1 MSYDLMVFDLNVA
14 PKNKIEFMEWYESQT
29 EWEEE
34 HDYDDPKVS
43 SEKLNNWFMEM
54 INHFPAMNG
63 PYSIQDDDNDKIT
76 DYSIGSSVI
85 YAAFSW
91 SLVEPAYKKMFEL
104 AEKHQVGFFDA
115 SSDEAYLW
123 YINSED
129 KLELLS

>member
-1 MSYDLMVFDLNVA
+1 MSYDLMVFDMSIA
-14 PKNKIEFMEWYESQT
+14 PKNKIEFMEWYELQT

-43 SEKLNNWFMEM
+43 SEKLNSWFMEM
-54 INHFPAMNG
+54 IKYFPAMNG
-63 PYSIQDDDNDKIT
+63 PYSTDDDDSDKIT
-76 DYSIGSSVI
+76 DYSVGSSVI

-91 SLVEPAYKKMFEL
+91 SLVDSAYKKVFEL
-104 AEKHQVGFFDA
+104 AEKHQLGFFDA

-123 YINSED
+123 YINSES